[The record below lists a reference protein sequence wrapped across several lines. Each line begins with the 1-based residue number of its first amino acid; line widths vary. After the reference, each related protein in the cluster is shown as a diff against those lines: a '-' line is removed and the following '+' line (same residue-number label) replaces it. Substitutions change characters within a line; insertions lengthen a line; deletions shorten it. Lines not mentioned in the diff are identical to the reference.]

1 MWAHCERTNQK
12 GVNMTKDEII
22 KQLRDMAK
30 YPTVTLPRDTDA
42 LKSAADLLEQAE
54 QAQPVA
60 WFRYETVYEYRNQL
74 ARCTKDCIGAFPV
87 YTSPPPRQPLTDE
100 QIERLEAM
108 CIDPIDSKGW
118 GFLNRKSFARA
129 IEAAHGIKGEA

>member
-1 MWAHCERTNQK
+1 MSITVMKQALEALEMFDGQHTAPGATMRF
-12 GVNMTKDEII
+12 TKTITS
-22 KQLRDMAK
+22 LRQAI
-30 YPTVTLPRDTDA
+30 
-42 LKSAADLLEQAE
+42 EQAE
-54 QAQPVA
+54 KQEPVA
-60 WFRYETVYEYRNQL
+60 KVIDWGVEGPRLQGF
-74 ARCTKDCIGAFPV
+74 TKDWPRVGTLL